1 MVAIPSSEPVRF
13 ATTMA
18 TTAPNLHSACIGNPS
33 LGQILRGCSRHPAL
47 ILQSRQ
53 VTEIGSWGRG
63 IGPVVFDFLD
73 EAEAGVSTEADLIPW
88 TPSDQPGVL
97 VSGNDS
103 PSPTNQRK
111 FRDNRVLFSQV
122 TPAMVGNGSR

>member
-1 MVAIPSSEPVRF
+1 MVAIPSAEPVRF
-13 ATTMA
+13 ATAMA
-18 TTAPNLHSACIGNPS
+18 TTAPTSIPLASAILPLARFSGAVPPTALDLAIEASHGDRIVGNRS
-33 LGQILRGCSRHPAL
+33 
-47 ILQSRQ
+47 
-53 VTEIGSWGRG
+53 
-63 IGPVVFDFLD
+63 VVFDFLD